1 MIFNTNSK
9 EYELYFHYIKSVSS
23 LSKLFSESEIPFLHY
38 RLAENLFCKAFN
50 AENLSRTD
58 TAYDAKI
65 DNIGIGI
72 KTFVCPSNSKS
83 EKIAEFDRKNS
94 ELQNLNVDKFAI
106 KLAELRNER
115 INFSNRTYKIEKS
128 YYHCI
133 ARKKSSLVIFNTNY
147 DLINMDKINIISND
161 KTSIKFKDNINEY
174 SYNYAKSTLFKKFII
189 PQNHKIIDIQII
201 DNPLDLILKI
211 FSEYNNFEITETKDF
226 VILPLYSCLKNENK
240 KYVPEKSGLNQW
252 NAGGRV
258 RKYGEVY
265 IPVPSEIRKLKSGFF
280 PEIDKI
286 FNLEIPSGDK
296 LKAKICQDN
305 GKALMTN
312 PNVALAN
319 WLLKDVLQL
328 KERELLTYRKLEI
341 IGIDSVKVEKID
353 DENFKIY
360 FSKIG
365 SYEKFI
371 NSKSNKI
378 KKFS

>member
-1 MIFNTNSK
+1 MIFNTDSK
-9 EYELYFHYIKSVSS
+9 EYQLYFHYIKSVSS

-72 KTFVCPSNSKS
+72 KTFVCPSNSKT

-94 ELQNLNVDKFAI
+94 ELKNLNVDKFVI
-106 KLAELRNER
+106 KLSELRNER
-115 INFSNRTYKIEKS
+115 INFSNRIYKIEKS

-133 ARKKSSLVIFNTNY
+133 ARKKSALVIFNTNY
-147 DLINMDKINIISND
+147 DLVNIDKINIISKDNA
-161 KTSIKFKDNINEY
+161 SVKFKDNINEY

-211 FSEYNNFEITETKDF
+211 FEEYNKFEITETKDF
-226 VILPLYSCLKNENK
+226 VILPLYSYDKNKNENK

-265 IPVPSEIRKLKSGFF
+265 IPIPAEIRKLKIGFF
-280 PEIDKI
+280 PERDKI
-286 FNLEIPSGDK
+286 FNLEIPSGIK

-312 PNVALAN
+312 PNIALAN

-328 KERELLTYRKLEI
+328 NERELLTYKKLEI
-341 IGIDSVKVEKID
+341 IGIDSVKIEKID
-353 DENFKIY
+353 NENYKIY

-365 SYEKFI
+365 SYENFLL
-371 NSKSNKI
+371 SKHN
-378 KKFS
+378 

>member
-133 ARKKSSLVIFNTNY
+133 ARKKSSLLIFNTNY

-161 KTSIKFKDNINEY
+161 KTSMKFKDNINEY

-286 FNLEIPSGDK
+286 FNLEIPSGYK

-371 NSKSNKI
+371 NSKSN
-378 KKFS
+378 

>member
-133 ARKKSSLVIFNTNY
+133 ARKKSSLLIFNTNY

-161 KTSIKFKDNINEY
+161 KTSMKFKDNINEY

-240 KYVPEKSGLNQW
+240 IYVPEKSGLNQW

-280 PEIDKI
+280 PERDKI
-286 FNLEIPSGDK
+286 FNLEIPSGYK

-371 NSKSNKI
+371 NSKSN
-378 KKFS
+378 

>member
-161 KTSIKFKDNINEY
+161 KTSMKFKDNINEY

-280 PEIDKI
+280 PERDKI

-371 NSKSNKI
+371 NSKSN
-378 KKFS
+378 

>member
-133 ARKKSSLVIFNTNY
+133 ARKKSSLLIFNTNY

-161 KTSIKFKDNINEY
+161 KTSMKFKDNINEY

-280 PEIDKI
+280 PERDKI
-286 FNLEIPSGDK
+286 FNLEIPSGYK

-371 NSKSNKI
+371 NSKSN
-378 KKFS
+378 

>member
-1 MIFNTNSK
+1 MIFNINTK

-23 LSKLFSESEIPFLHY
+23 LSKLSSESNIPFLHY

-65 DNIGIGI
+65 DNIGVGI
-72 KTFVCPSNSKS
+72 KTFICPSNSKL

-94 ELQNLNVDKFAI
+94 ELKNLNVDKFII
-106 KLAELRNER
+106 KLSELRNER
-115 INFSNRTYKIEKS
+115 INFANRTYNIEKS
-128 YYHCI
+128 YYHYI
-133 ARKKSSLVIFNTNY
+133 ARKKSVLVIFNTEY
-147 DLINMDKINIISND
+147 DLINTNKINIISND
-161 KTSIKFKDNINEY
+161 KASIKFKDNINEY

-189 PQNHKIIDIQII
+189 PQNHKTIDIQII

-211 FSEYNNFEITETKDF
+211 FEEYNNFTIRETKDF
-226 VILPLYSCLKNENK
+226 IILPLYSYINK
-240 KYVPEKSGLNQW
+240 KKKFVPEKSGLNQW

-265 IPVPSEIRKLKSGFF
+265 IPVPAEIRKLKSGFF
-280 PEIDKI
+280 PERDKI
-286 FNLEIPSGDK
+286 FNLILPSGNK

-312 PNVALAN
+312 PNIALSD

-328 KERELLTYRKLEI
+328 KEKELLTYKKLEI

-353 DENFKIY
+353 NENFKIY

-365 SYEKFI
+365 SYESFL
-371 NSKSNKI
+371 NSKRI
-378 KKFS
+378 DL

>member
-38 RLAENLFCKAFN
+38 RLAENLFCMAFN

-280 PEIDKI
+280 PERDKI

-341 IGIDSVKVEKID
+341 VGIDSVKVEKID

-371 NSKSNKI
+371 NSKYN
-378 KKFS
+378 

>member
-9 EYELYFHYIKSVSS
+9 EYQLYFHYIKSVSS
-23 LSKLFSESEIPFLHY
+23 LSKLFSESDIPFLHY

-72 KTFVCPSNSKS
+72 KTFVCPSNSKT

-94 ELQNLNVDKFAI
+94 ELKNLNVDKFVI
-106 KLAELRNER
+106 KLSELRNER

-133 ARKKSSLVIFNTNY
+133 ARKKSALVIFNTNY
-147 DLINMDKINIISND
+147 DLVNIDKINIISKDNA
-161 KTSIKFKDNINEY
+161 SVKFKDDINEY

-189 PQNHKIIDIQII
+189 PQNHKTIDIQII

-211 FSEYNNFEITETKDF
+211 FNEYNKFEITETKDF
-226 VILPLYSCLKNENK
+226 VILPLYSYDKNKNENK

-265 IPVPSEIRKLKSGFF
+265 IPIPAEIRKLKIGFF
-280 PEIDKI
+280 PERDKI
-286 FNLEIPSGDK
+286 FNLEIPSGIK

-312 PNVALAN
+312 PNIALAN

-328 KERELLTYRKLEI
+328 KERELLTYKKLEI

-353 DENFKIY
+353 DENYKIY

-365 SYEKFI
+365 SYENFLL
-371 NSKSNKI
+371 SKHN
-378 KKFS
+378 

>member
-9 EYELYFHYIKSVSS
+9 EYQLYFHYIKSVSS
-23 LSKLFSESEIPFLHY
+23 LPKLFSESDIPFLHY

-72 KTFVCPSNSKS
+72 KTFVCPSNSKT

-94 ELQNLNVDKFAI
+94 ELKNLNVDKFII
-106 KLAELRNER
+106 KLSELRNER

-133 ARKKSSLVIFNTNY
+133 ARKKSALVIFNTNY
-147 DLINMDKINIISND
+147 DLVNIDKINIISKDNA
-161 KTSIKFKDNINEY
+161 SVKFKDNINEY
-174 SYNYAKSTLFKKFII
+174 SYDKN
-189 PQNHKIIDIQII
+189 
-201 DNPLDLILKI
+201 
-211 FSEYNNFEITETKDF
+211 
-226 VILPLYSCLKNENK
+226 KNENK
-240 KYVPEKSGLNQW
+240 KYVSEKSGLNQW

-265 IPVPSEIRKLKSGFF
+265 IPIPAEIRKLKIGFF
-280 PEIDKI
+280 PERDKI
-286 FNLEIPSGDK
+286 FNLEIPSGIK

-312 PNVALAN
+312 PNIALAN

-328 KERELLTYRKLEI
+328 NERELLTYKKLEI
-341 IGIDSVKVEKID
+341 IGIDSVKIEKID
-353 DENFKIY
+353 NENYKIY

-371 NSKSNKI
+371 NGKCD
-378 KKFS
+378 

>member
-133 ARKKSSLVIFNTNY
+133 ARKKSSLLIFNTNY

-161 KTSIKFKDNINEY
+161 KTSMKFKDNINEY

-280 PEIDKI
+280 PERDKI
-286 FNLEIPSGDK
+286 FNLEIPSGYK

-341 IGIDSVKVEKID
+341 VGIDSVKVEKID

-371 NSKSNKI
+371 NSKSN
-378 KKFS
+378 

>member
-9 EYELYFHYIKSVSS
+9 EYQLYFHYIKSVSS
-23 LSKLFSESEIPFLHY
+23 LSKLFSESDIPFLHY

-72 KTFVCPSNSKS
+72 KTFVCPSNSKT

-94 ELQNLNVDKFAI
+94 ELKNLNVDKFVI
-106 KLAELRNER
+106 KLSELRNER
-115 INFSNRTYKIEKS
+115 INFS
-128 YYHCI
+128 
-133 ARKKSSLVIFNTNY
+133 
-147 DLINMDKINIISND
+147 
-161 KTSIKFKDNINEY
+161 
-174 SYNYAKSTLFKKFII
+174 
-189 PQNHKIIDIQII
+189 
-201 DNPLDLILKI
+201 
-211 FSEYNNFEITETKDF
+211 
-226 VILPLYSCLKNENK
+226 
-240 KYVPEKSGLNQW
+240 
-252 NAGGRV
+252 
-258 RKYGEVY
+258 KYGEVY
-265 IPVPSEIRKLKSGFF
+265 IPIPAEIRKLKIGFF
-280 PEIDKI
+280 PERDKI
-286 FNLEIPSGDK
+286 FNLEIPSGIK

-312 PNVALAN
+312 PNIALAN

-328 KERELLTYRKLEI
+328 KERELLTYKKLEI

-365 SYEKFI
+365 SYENFLL
-371 NSKSNKI
+371 SKHN
-378 KKFS
+378 

>member
-133 ARKKSSLVIFNTNY
+133 ARKKSSLLIFNTNY

-161 KTSIKFKDNINEY
+161 KTSMKFKDNINEY

-280 PEIDKI
+280 PERDKI

-371 NSKSNKI
+371 NSKSN
-378 KKFS
+378 

>member
-341 IGIDSVKVEKID
+341 VGIDSVKVEKID
-353 DENFKIY
+353 NENFKIY

-371 NSKSNKI
+371 NSKSN
-378 KKFS
+378 

>member
-280 PEIDKI
+280 PERDKI

-371 NSKSNKI
+371 NSKSN
-378 KKFS
+378 